1 MLLEVRSAAI
11 NEKNGDVCVREK
23 RIGRGEGGEIL
34 MKESCG
40 LHLLCE
46 SKFIRFFRASS
57 LTPTFLTG
65 CSVVRFSMGCL
76 A

>member
-1 MLLEVRSAAI
+1 M
-11 NEKNGDVCVREK
+11 
-23 RIGRGEGGEIL
+23 L

-46 SKFIRFFRASS
+46 SKFIRFFRASP
-57 LTPTFLTG
+57 LTLTFLTG